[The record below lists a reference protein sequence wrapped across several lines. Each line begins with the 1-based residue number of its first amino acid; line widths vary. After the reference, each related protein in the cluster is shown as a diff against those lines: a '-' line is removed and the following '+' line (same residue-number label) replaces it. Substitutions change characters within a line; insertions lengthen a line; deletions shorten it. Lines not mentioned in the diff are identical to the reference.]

1 MADIESSINIDI
13 NTSDALANLRS
24 LQREISSFQQAMS
37 KTGAVSS
44 AQLSNM
50 QQNLVNNINSTGQFT
65 ASIQRVA
72 TTTESFT
79 RALEKN
85 QFSMGQYFKYA
96 GASTQAFGK
105 LFRNEFDTIEK
116 VARERVKTLQTQYIK
131 LGRDANGAMQAIS
144 VRPQVLDMKDL
155 GTQTAITA
163 QKAQLFNQ
171 LMKQGSTELLNFGKN
186 TQWAGRQLMVGF
198 TIPLGIMGAAAAKEF
213 QKIEEQVI
221 RLQRVYGDFTT
232 TVGETQAITSQIKG
246 LADEFTRYGVAVD
259 KTIGLAADAAAMGK
273 TGADLVAQVSE
284 ANRLAVLG
292 GVDQQQSLE
301 TTISLTNAFGV
312 SADKLSSKINF
323 LNAVENQTVT
333 SIQDMATAIPIAA
346 PVVEQLG
353 GKVEDLTFFLTAM
366 KEGGIN
372 ASEGANA
379 LKSGLA
385 SIINPTAEATDM
397 LNSFG
402 ISIQDIVQKDNG
414 NVKQMVLDVAGAL
427 NSLDPLQRAQAIE
440 TMFGKF
446 QFSRMSTLFKNVT
459 EQGGQ
464 AARVLDLTKASA
476 SELASL
482 SEKEL
487 AKISASPLYQFQGAV
502 ERFQAALAPIGE
514 TFMKAVTPIINFGT
528 DILNKFNEM
537 GDGAKQFWVILAGA
551 VAGLGPILLMTFG
564 LVANGVANVI
574 KGFLVLKNIFT
585 GTGKSSNLLADQM
598 NYMTSEQ
605 LQAAA
610 VASSLGQVHTDL
622 IQTFNAETG
631 AVNNLAAAY
640 QRAVAAQGAFTGPI
654 VGSTK
659 GKGRKKM
666 AGGGIVS
673 GPGTGTS
680 DSIPAMLSNGEAV
693 IPAQSVKRFPG
704 FVAALITGNVPHL
717 ASGGVFDDLAD
728 KLRGAPNAIA
738 EAVKAEDYKYGSF
751 DKEEKALVAEI
762 RKRGKANGLSQIEIQ
777 KQVDSLIGM
786 DRSHVGRSSSEYSVA
801 GRKLNVK
808 DWRTQDLQ
816 MDHRSINQYA
826 ANLQERGAGPGT
838 GKGTYLTS
846 LDRNRIA
853 ELAGVDTKNSRQMK
867 AFNAEMDNLIA
878 GGHPQTRMGYQ
889 ALHGI
894 AQHQMAT
901 DTGNSKQ
908 DRNRRTRAAG
918 VAALLKT
925 RLGDT
930 SSGSYLAA
938 LEGKKMTPAADENAN
953 KKAKAEVERKIKNAE
968 TKMLAEKNI
977 QVKEEKTVTKE
988 VKKRAV
994 EAKKQT
1000 KTESQQ
1006 AKDVKT
1012 TTRDR
1017 RQAWTT
1023 TANGRYYDPE
1033 RKRFLSNEE
1042 GERRK
1047 KNQERREAAA
1057 AKRNADLAKL
1067 STMPN
1072 AQSRGTGR
1080 LGRIGNFMS
1089 SGRMAG
1095 AGLAVAGGLG
1105 LASMAGGPVGEVAG
1119 AIAGPLSM
1127 LSMALPLLGKL
1138 PIPVMVAMA
1147 AIAGLSTVVIGAK
1160 QAFDKSMQSAVAF
1173 GDQLGA
1179 GTNAM
1184 ARFTE
1189 FTGNVTSSQSQDA
1202 KRSGVISAAREQLVS
1217 DPTIG
1222 QQYLST
1228 DAGKALSASITDN
1241 LKNVDMKTVR
1251 EMLYQQMAT
1260 AITTGAMDTQT
1271 AKSIVLSLGEQ
1282 LQNPSM
1288 AVNINA
1294 KLNELFGPNG
1304 EKLTQNAFEIAVKLS
1319 DESAADLQKNINAI
1333 NKPISA
1339 INPFEYW
1346 DKYGSI
1352 VGTTISL
1359 GTQSIQQQ
1367 QQLLDSLDVEY
1378 QKRLELAQQ
1387 SGQDT
1392 SKLTSQ
1398 YNTNRASMIKDQQQT
1413 VDNVLKPYMDEIK
1426 KAQDFA
1432 GGSSYA
1438 MFGTTFNAN
1447 VGAMGQAMDQQIKA
1461 TYAGDATQALL
1472 AQQAQDLI
1480 VKSDKMLNQGEEYK
1494 MKFLLSTGDIPPQTF
1509 IDLIGN
1515 FADTA
1520 DAGKVRDMMFNIVSN
1535 LGTADGGQVLQM
1547 AQFFETPAQQKNFMA
1562 NFDGKS
1568 TEEAKKIYDI
1578 YSKALEVGG
1587 VESFKV
1593 VAELDVK
1600 GARFKEIEDG
1610 LNAINDLF
1618 GSGNTVTY
1626 QQVVEQKIIRDEAG
1640 ANAFVADS
1648 EYFNSLPAAQQK
1660 VFVETYFTVM
1670 KTVTPTEL
1678 AQYLNSIGAK
1688 PEEELKG
1695 DRRESGLGGSR
1706 KGAAPVQRQY
1716 SKAQLQSAMQA
1727 LANLGA
1733 VEATSS
1739 GGSTNR
1745 NGSTNNNNSSGG
1757 GGGGSSTPELTAPT
1771 QAEQYNAALNL
1782 ISKQEEEINKLYDE
1796 RIKALD
1802 DIQKA
1807 QEAITQQQQDQLDLS
1822 DALTRGDV
1830 SAAARA
1836 AQQMRSNNA
1845 ARALETQKNAIEAS
1859 RKAALSQVTYGGHT
1873 REWYQTQLDA
1883 IDAAEQAAI
1892 AAGTPRARG
1901 GYISGPGSG
1910 TSDSIP
1916 AMLSN
1921 GEYVIRAAAVKAL
1934 GLDRLNALNN
1944 ADRLQ
1949 FASGGLVPPLN
1960 SLSSSLLDASQKKRF
1975 RADSLST
1982 PAYNSAQGRPRI
1994 ESMVGAGAGNV
2005 SSNNTSNKSV
2015 YNYNVNVSAATNADP
2030 EQVASA
2036 VMRQIR
2042 NMDSNRVRGNY
2053 VNG

>member
-13 NTSDALANLRS
+13 NTSDALANLRA
-24 LQREISSFQQAMS
+24 LQREISTFQQAMS

-44 AQLSNM
+44 AQLGNM

-65 ASIQRVA
+65 ASIQKIA

-79 RALEKN
+79 KALEKN

-96 GASTQAFGK
+96 GASTQTFGK

-232 TVGETQAITSQIKG
+232 TVGDTQAITSQIKG

-273 TGADLVAQVSE
+273 TGTDLVAQVSE

-414 NVKQMVLDVAGAL
+414 NVKQMVMDVANAL
-427 NSLDPLQRAQAIE
+427 NSLDPLKRAQAIE

-476 SELASL
+476 AELASL

-502 ERFQAALAPIGE
+502 ERFQAAMAPLGE

-537 GDGAKQFWVILAGA
+537 GDGAKQFWVILTGA
-551 VAGLGPILLMTFG
+551 VAGLGPILLMSFG
-564 LVANGVANVI
+564 LIANGVANII
-574 KGFLVLKNIFT
+574 KGFLFLKNVFS
-585 GTGKSSNLLADQM
+585 GAGKSSNVLADQI
-598 NYMTSEQ
+598 NYMTNEQ

-610 VASSLGQVHTDL
+610 VASSLGQVHTNL
-622 IQTFNAETG
+622 IQTFNAEADSVRRLAG
-631 AVNNLAAAY
+631 AY
-640 QRAVAAQGAFTGPI
+640 ESAVAAQSIFTGPI
-654 VGSTK
+654 VSGGRAK
-659 GKGRKKM
+659 ARKKM
-666 AGGGIVS
+666 ASGGIVS

-680 DSIPAMLSNGEAV
+680 DSIPTMLSNGEAV
-693 IPAQSVKRFPG
+693 IPAARVKKFPG
-704 FVAALITGNVPHL
+704 VVSALITGRVPHL
-717 ASGGVFDDLAD
+717 AKGGILEVLRS
-728 KLRGAPNAIA
+728 KLRGAPQAIVDA
-738 EAVKAEDYKYGSF
+738 TPTSSYKYGSF
-751 DKEEKALVAEI
+751 DKEQSALIQAIVAN
-762 RKRGKANGLSQIEIQ
+762 GKANGLSQTAIDAQIA
-777 KQVDSLIGM
+777 SLSGM
-786 DRSHVGRSSSEYSVA
+786 DRSHVGKTTTKFSIA
-801 GRKLNVK
+801 GKTLEAK

-816 MDHRSINQYA
+816 MDHRSINQYV
-826 ANLQERGAGPGT
+826 ANLQESGAGRGT
-838 GKGTYLTS
+838 GKGSYLPS
-846 LDRNRIA
+846 LDRAEIA
-853 ELAGVDTKNSRQMK
+853 RLAGIDPKNKRDMK
-867 AFNAEMDNLIA
+867 AFNAEMENLIA

-894 AQHQMAT
+894 AQHQASSTAT
-901 DTGNSKQ
+901 DAKSMVRK
-908 DRNRRTRAAG
+908 TRASGLAS
-918 VAALLKT
+918 LLGT
-925 RLGDT
+925 RLKDNT
-930 SSGSYLAA
+930 KGSYLGA
-938 LEGKKMTPAADENAN
+938 LESGAMTPAENQEAN
-953 KKAKAEVERKIKNAE
+953 AKAAKQRADKIAA
-968 TKMLAEKNI
+968 AEKRI
-977 QVKEEKTVTKE
+977 LGEKQKQVKTEEKTTKTVKARQKATE
-988 VKKRAV
+988 VVASKETQIEKDAVAKKR
-994 EAKKQT
+994 
-1000 KTESQQ
+1000 
-1006 AKDVKT
+1006 DLR
-1012 TTRDR
+1012 RDY
-1017 RQAWTT
+1017 ALN
-1023 TANGRYYDPE
+1023 AGGKYYDPNTG
-1033 RKRFLSNEE
+1033 KLLSASEV
-1042 GERRK
+1042 ERRK
-1047 KNQERREAAA
+1047 KNEASRARYA
-1057 AKRNADLAKL
+1057 EQKQARLQTANATADGQPK
-1067 STMPN
+1067 
-1072 AQSRGTGR
+1072 QGR
-1080 LGRIGNFMS
+1080 LSRLRGAMTP
-1089 SGRMAG
+1089 GRMAG
-1095 AGLAVAGGLG
+1095 AGLAVSGGLG
-1105 LASMAGGPVGEVAG
+1105 LLSMAGGTVGEVAG
-1119 AIAGPLSM
+1119 NIAGPLSM
-1127 LSMALPLLGKL
+1127 ISMAAPLLGKL
-1138 PIPVMVAMA
+1138 PPYVMA
-1147 AIAGLSTVVIGAK
+1147 AVAAVTALSVVVVGAK
-1160 QAFDKSMQSAVAF
+1160 QAFDKSMQSAIALN
-1173 GDQLGA
+1173 DQLGA

-1184 ARFTE
+1184 SRFTE
-1189 FTGNVTSSQSQDA
+1189 FTGNVTAGQSQSA
-1202 KRSGVISAAREQLVS
+1202 KRSGIISSAKEQLVS
-1217 DPTIG
+1217 DPTVG
-1222 QQYLST
+1222 QQYMQT
-1228 DAGKALSASITDN
+1228 DAGKALSSSIADN
-1241 LKNVDMKTVR
+1241 LKNVDMKTIR
-1251 EMLYQQMAT
+1251 ELLYQQMAT

-1271 AKSIVLSLGEQ
+1271 AKSIVLALGEQ

-1288 AVNINA
+1288 AVNVNA
-1294 KLNELFGPNG
+1294 KLNKLFGPNG
-1304 EKLTQNAFEIAVKLS
+1304 ENLKDNAFEITAELS
-1319 DESAADLQKNINAI
+1319 KESVSNLQNTIKNI

-1346 DKYGSI
+1346 DKYGTV

-1359 GTQSIQQQ
+1359 GTQSLQQQ
-1367 QQLLDSLDVEY
+1367 QELLDSLDVEY

-1392 SKLTSQ
+1392 SKLTSN
-1398 YNTNRASMIKDQQQT
+1398 YNADRSALIKDQQKT
-1413 VDNVLKPYMDEIK
+1413 IDAVLKPYTDEIN
-1426 KAQDFA
+1426 KAKDFA

-1438 MFGTTFNAN
+1438 LFGTAFNAN
-1447 VGAMGQAMDQQIKA
+1447 VGSMGQTMDQQIKN
-1461 TYAGDATQALL
+1461 TYQGDAAQAVL

-1480 VKSDKMLNQGEEYK
+1480 VKSDKMLNQEQEYK

-1515 FADTA
+1515 FADTK

-1535 LGTADGGQVLQM
+1535 LGTADGQVLQM
-1547 AQFFETPAQQKNFMA
+1547 AQFFDTPEQQKNFMA

-1578 YSKALEVGG
+1578 YNKALEVGG

-1600 GARFKEIEDG
+1600 GAKFKEIEDG
-1610 LNAINDLF
+1610 LDAISKLF
-1618 GSGNTVTY
+1618 DGGNTVTY
-1626 QQVVEQKIIRDEAG
+1626 QQIVEQKIIRDENG
-1640 ANAFVADS
+1640 ANAFVADA

-1660 VFVETYFTVM
+1660 LFVETYFTVM
-1670 KTVTPTEL
+1670 QTVTPTEI
-1678 AQYLNSIGAK
+1678 AKYLNSIGAQ
-1688 PEEELKG
+1688 PEEVLQG
-1695 DRRESGLGGSR
+1695 DRRESGIGASR
-1706 KGAAPVQRQY
+1706 RGAAPTQRQY
-1716 SKAQLQSAMQA
+1716 SKAQIQSAMQA
-1727 LANLGA
+1727 LANIGA
-1733 VEATSS
+1733 VNATTGWNS
-1739 GGSTNR
+1739 GGDRT
-1745 NGSTNNNNSSGG
+1745 GGNNTGSSGG
-1757 GGGGSSTPELTAPT
+1757 GGGGSTEPQLVAPT

-1782 ISKQEEEINKLYDE
+1782 IGKQEDEINKKYDE
-1796 RIKALD
+1796 RLAALD
-1802 DIQKA
+1802 EIQKA
-1807 QEAITQQQQDQLDLS
+1807 QEAITQQQQDQLDIS

-1830 SAAARA
+1830 AAAARA
-1836 AQQMRSNNA
+1836 VQQMRSNNA
-1845 ARALETQKNAIEAS
+1845 ARALETQRNAIEAS

-1883 IDAAEQAAI
+1883 IDAAEQASI
-1892 AAGTPRARG
+1892 AAGTPRAKG
-1901 GYISGPGSG
+1901 GYISGAGTG

-1934 GLDRLNALNN
+1934 GLDRLDALNN
-1944 ADRLQ
+1944 ADRLK

-1975 RADSLST
+1975 RADSLMSPSFNT
-1982 PAYNSAQGRPRI
+1982 AQGRPRATPI
-1994 ESMVGAGAGNV
+1994 TVERGTSG
-2005 SSNNTSNKSV
+2005 SSNTMSSNSV
-2015 YNYNVNVSAATNADP
+2015 YNYNVNVHAATNADP
-2030 EQVASA
+2030 NQVASA
-2036 VMRQIR
+2036 VMRQIK
-2042 NMDSNRVRGNY
+2042 NMDNNRVRGNY